1 MHTPMI
7 VALIIPILLMLE
19 NAQADPFVPKQDS
32 VILQKSYL
40 SQSSS
45 VEKRLIQL
53 RNDFRENI
61 DNPFVAENLAKAYLD
76 LADDTND
83 PRFIGLAEAVLTQW
97 WENSEYIGIQLAKA
111 KIQQHSH
118 LFVDSN
124 HTLDQI
130 ISRKP
135 LNISARLLRA
145 NNHLVTG
152 EYLKARNDC
161 TLLMAF
167 ANSIQS
173 EACFLAATGLT
184 QDAKN
189 TLRVLQDFNQRWH
202 TYTQLDQQQLAW
214 AAGVFADLSRTLGN
228 EGLAESFFKK
238 GLQADSDNNY
248 LLSNYADLLIHQ
260 KRYSFVT
267 SLLSDY
273 SNRLH
278 ILLRLALVEKYT
290 EPGDKKYQQALKE
303 QFQLMIP
310 ERTQLHLREK
320 ALYAYHL
327 ENDYPLAL
335 TLALENWQSQRE
347 AGDLLLLLQCAQ
359 QQKDVHTLAMLE
371 NWLKENRFSISLNN
385 YKKLIL
391 G

>member
-1 MHTPMI
+1 MHTSMI
-7 VALIIPILLMLE
+7 IVLIIPILLMIG
-19 NAQADPFVPKQDS
+19 NAQANPFVPEQDS

-45 VEKRLIQL
+45 IESRLIQL
-53 RNDFRENI
+53 RNDFRENT

-76 LADDTND
+76 LADETND
-83 PRFIGLAEAVLTQW
+83 PRFIGLAEAVLTKW
-97 WENSEYIGIQLAKA
+97 WENSDYIGIQLAKA

-118 LFVDSN
+118 LFIESN
-124 HTLDQI
+124 HTLNQI
-130 ISRKP
+130 ISREP
-135 LNISARLLRA
+135 LNFSARLLRA

-161 TLLMAF
+161 AMLMAF

-173 EACFLAATGLT
+173 EACFLAANGLM
-184 QDAKN
+184 QN
-189 TLRVLQDFNQRWH
+189 TKDTLTALQGFNQQWH
-202 TYTQLDQQQLAW
+202 TYTQLNQQQLAW
-214 AAGVFADLSRTLGN
+214 VAGVFADLSRILGKA
-228 EGLAESFFKK
+228 GLAESFFKK

-248 LLSNYADLLIHQ
+248 LLSNYADLLMHQ
-260 KRYSFVT
+260 KRYSSISF
-267 SLLSDY
+267 LLSDY
-273 SNRLH
+273 SDRLH
-278 ILLRLALVEKYT
+278 ILLRLALAEKYT
-290 EPGDKKYQQALKE
+290 APGGNKFQQALKQ
-303 QFQLMIP
+303 QFQRMIP

-335 TLALENWQSQRE
+335 TLALKNWQSQRE

-359 QQKDVHTLAMLE
+359 QQKDVSTLAMLE
-371 NWLKENRFSISLNN
+371 TWLKENRFSISLDN